1 MTENI
6 NMMTLRNFFISKVND
21 SKLTKS
27 EAQDLGVETGKFEE
41 CDKDDNGYLDIV
53 EAITDDDLL
62 QLFGTMIEDEQLAD
76 NSVDSENEDEENE
89 SVQSSS
95 GAGVA

>member
-21 SKLTKS
+21 SKLTQS
-27 EAQDLGVETGKFEE
+27 EARDLGVETSKFQE
-41 CDKDDNGYLDIV
+41 CDIDENGYIDVV

-62 QLFGTMIEDEQLAD
+62 KLFGTMIEEEQLAD
-76 NSVDSENEDEENE
+76 NSVDSEKEKEENE
-89 SVQSSS
+89 NVQSSS